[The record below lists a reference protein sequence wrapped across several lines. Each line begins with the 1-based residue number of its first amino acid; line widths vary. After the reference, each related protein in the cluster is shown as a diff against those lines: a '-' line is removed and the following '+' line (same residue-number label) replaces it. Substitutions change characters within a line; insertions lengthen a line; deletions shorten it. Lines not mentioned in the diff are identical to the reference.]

1 LICVGINTLEINLQ
15 FDSSSDIGECVTFL
29 LFLMGLCPKPQ
40 SLFALMQK
48 VTKKIKK
55 FPRQS
60 AALTRRQRLKSV
72 QGFHFS

>member
-1 LICVGINTLEINLQ
+1 VRYCFYYPKWGVAPNPNYFFAHEGLFFQGIRELA
-15 FDSSSDIGECVTFL
+15 
-29 LFLMGLCPKPQ
+29 
-40 SLFALMQK
+40 SLGSLTKK

-72 QGFHFS
+72 QGFHFY